1 MLLGGRVL
9 IALATHRARSAAD
22 RAVRSGNDRV
32 QPACSAPP
40 EFAHLLGSDALG
52 RDVLSRV
59 IYGLRASLL
68 VSISAVLGSLALAVP
83 LGLLAGYFGRWVD
96 SGISRVLDMILV
108 FPALLLAITFIAI
121 LGPGSVIAAIAIA
134 VIYLPILARVMRTS
148 TLIVSRNDF
157 VAGARARGASH
168 LRVMV
173 AHVAPNAIGPVVV
186 QASVLSAFALQLE
199 AGLSFLGLGT
209 QPPTPSL
216 GGMLADGREV
226 LIQAP
231 WVEILPG
238 SRDRRGGARLHLPR
252 RRAAPDPRPR
262 GGGRMSAILTLSNV
276 GVSFRSRGAVQPRAG
291 CRIGLACAR
300 ARRNLRNRRR
310 KRQRQEHAG
319 QRGDGPAARQRGGER
334 EHPAQRPRD
343 RWAGRRC
350 AAANPRRRSRR

>member
-1 MLLGGRVL
+1 MTEATMAAIPAPPISPRRTARRLMMLGGGVL
-9 IALATHRARSAAD
+9 IALAIIALAAPLIAPYDPETIDAD
-22 RAVRSGNDRV
+22 RVLA
-32 QPACSAPP
+32 AP

-96 SGISRVLDMILV
+96 SGISRVLDLILV
-108 FPALLLAITFIAI
+108 FPALLLAVTFIAI

-157 VAGARARGASH
+157 VAGSRARGASH

-231 WVEILPG
+231 WVEIYP
-238 SRDRRGGARLHLPR
+238 
-252 RRAAPDPRPR
+252 
-262 GGGRMSAILTLSNV
+262 
-276 GVSFRSRGAVQPRAG
+276 
-291 CRIGLACAR
+291 GLAIVVAVLGFTFLGEGL
-300 ARRNLRNRRR
+300 RRILDP
-310 KRQRQEHAG
+310 EGVA
-319 QRGDGPAARQRGGER
+319 E
-334 EHPAQRPRD
+334 
-343 RWAGRRC
+343 
-350 AAANPRRRSRR
+350 

>member
-1 MLLGGRVL
+1 MTEATMAAIPALSASPRRTARRLMLLGGGVL
-9 IALATHRARSAAD
+9 IVLAIIALAAPIIAPYDPETIDAD
-22 RAVRSGNDRV
+22 RVL
-32 QPACSAPP
+32 APP

-59 IYGLRASLL
+59 FYGLRASLL
-68 VSISAVLGSLALAVP
+68 VSTSAVLGSLALAVP

-108 FPALLLAITFIAI
+108 FPALLLAVTFIAI

-157 VAGARARGASH
+157 VAGSRARGASH

-231 WVEILPG
+231 WVEIFP
-238 SRDRRGGARLHLPR
+238 
-252 RRAAPDPRPR
+252 
-262 GGGRMSAILTLSNV
+262 
-276 GVSFRSRGAVQPRAG
+276 
-291 CRIGLACAR
+291 GLAIVA
-300 ARRNLRNRRR
+300 AVLGFTFLGEGMRRILDP
-310 KRQRQEHAG
+310 EGVA
-319 QRGDGPAARQRGGER
+319 E
-334 EHPAQRPRD
+334 
-343 RWAGRRC
+343 
-350 AAANPRRRSRR
+350 

>member
-1 MLLGGRVL
+1 ML
-9 IALATHRARSAAD
+9 
-22 RAVRSGNDRV
+22 
-32 QPACSAPP
+32 APP
-40 EFAHLLGSDALG
+40 DFAHLLGSDALG

-68 VSISAVLGSLALAVP
+68 VSISAVLGSLALACR
-83 LGLLAGYFGRWVD
+83 LGFWPA
-96 SGISRVLDMILV
+96 ISDVGWIAASRASLDLILV

-157 VAGARARGASH
+157 VAGSRARGASH

-216 GGMLADGREV
+216 GGMLAEGREV

-231 WVEILPG
+231 WVEIFPG
-238 SRDRRGGARLHLPR
+238 LAIVVGGAGLHLPR
-252 RRAAPDPRPR
+252 RGAAPASSIPR
-262 GGGRMSAILTLSNV
+262 GVA
-276 GVSFRSRGAVQPRAG
+276 
-291 CRIGLACAR
+291 
-300 ARRNLRNRRR
+300 
-310 KRQRQEHAG
+310 E
-319 QRGDGPAARQRGGER
+319 
-334 EHPAQRPRD
+334 
-343 RWAGRRC
+343 
-350 AAANPRRRSRR
+350 